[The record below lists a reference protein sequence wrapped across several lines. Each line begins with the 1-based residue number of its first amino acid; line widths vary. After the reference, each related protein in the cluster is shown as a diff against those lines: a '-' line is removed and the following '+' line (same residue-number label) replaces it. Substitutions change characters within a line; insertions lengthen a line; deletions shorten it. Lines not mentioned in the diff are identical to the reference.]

1 MSKTQ
6 TLNDNIDKEVNRNKV
21 IIQTSVVGIVT
32 NVILASVKAVI
43 GLMANSIAVVL
54 DAVNNLSDALSSIIT
69 IVGNKLSRKL
79 PNEKHPLG
87 YGRIEYLTAMVIASI
102 VIYAGITSCVESVKK
117 IIHPEAADYSTISLV
132 IIAIAVVVKVVLGR
146 YVKSQGERVNS
157 GSLIASGSDAL
168 FDAILSLSV
177 LASALIFIFTGL
189 SLEAYVGVLISIFII
204 KAGFEMLKDTV
215 SDLLGKKNDNE
226 LTKQIKSLIRSEEG
240 IHGAYDL
247 VYDLVINDYGPEKKL
262 ASVHVELP
270 DTMTVADLDSLTR
283 KLEKKV
289 YRETGVILTAI
300 GVYSYNTQNDESA
313 KIRDTILDKV
323 KSHDWALQMHG
334 FYVDIEAKEMRFDVV
349 IKFGVNAQEALE
361 TIKSE
366 AAELYPDFTIQVSPD
381 IDLG

>member
-1 MSKTQ
+1 MSKMQ

-21 IIQTSVVGIVT
+21 IVRTSVVGIVT

-117 IIHPEAADYSTISLV
+117 IIHPEEADYSTVSLV
-132 IIAIAVVVKVVLGR
+132 IIAIAVVVKVILGR
-146 YVKSQGERVNS
+146 YVKAQGERVDS

-215 SDLLGKKNDNE
+215 SDLLGRQNDNE
-226 LTKQIKSLIRSEEG
+226 LAKQIKTLIRSEEG
-240 IHGAYDL
+240 IHGA
-247 VYDLVINDYGPEKKL
+247 YDLVINDYGPEKKL

-270 DTMTVADLDSLTR
+270 DTMTIADLDSLTR

-300 GVYSYNTQNDESA
+300 GVYSYNTKDDEAA
-313 KIRDTILDKV
+313 KIRDTISDKIT
-323 KSHDWALQMHG
+323 SHDWALQMHG
-334 FYVDIEAKEMRFDVV
+334 FYVNLEAKEMRFDVV
-349 IKFGVNAQEALE
+349 IKFGVNAQEALQ
-361 TIKSE
+361 
-366 AAELYPDFTIQVSPD
+366 TIQGEIQEMFPDYHIQITPD
-381 IDLG
+381 IYLE

>member
-1 MSKTQ
+1 MAK
-6 TLNDNIDKEVNRNKV
+6 NCNEEKHNEENRNKV
-21 IIQTSVVGIVT
+21 IVKTSVVGIVT

-54 DAVNNLSDALSSIIT
+54 DAVNNRSDALSSIIT

-117 IIHPEAADYSTISLV
+117 IIHPEEADYSTVSLV

-146 YVKSQGERVNS
+146 YVKAQGERVNS
-157 GSLIASGSDAL
+157 GSLIASGSDARSDAL

-189 SLEAYVGVLISIFII
+189 SLEAYVGVLISIFIV

-247 VYDLVINDYGPEKKL
+247 VINDYGPEKKL

-270 DTMTVADLDSLTR
+270 DSMTVADLDSLTR

>member
-1 MSKTQ
+1 MAK
-6 TLNDNIDKEVNRNKV
+6 NCNEEKHNEENRNKV
-21 IIQTSVVGIVT
+21 IVKTSVVGIVT

-69 IVGNKLSRKL
+69 IVGNKLSRVGNKLSRKL

-117 IIHPEAADYSTISLV
+117 IVHPEEADYSTVSLV
-132 IIAIAVVVKVVLGR
+132 IIAIAVVVKVILGR

-247 VYDLVINDYGPEKKL
+247 VINDYGPEKKL
-262 ASVHVELP
+262 ASVHV
-270 DTMTVADLDSLTR
+270 ATR
-283 KLEKKV
+283 
-289 YRETGVILTAI
+289 
-300 GVYSYNTQNDESA
+300 
-313 KIRDTILDKV
+313 
-323 KSHDWALQMHG
+323 
-334 FYVDIEAKEMRFDVV
+334 F
-349 IKFGVNAQEALE
+349 
-361 TIKSE
+361 
-366 AAELYPDFTIQVSPD
+366 
-381 IDLG
+381 

>member
-1 MSKTQ
+1 MSKTE
-6 TLNDNIDKEVNRNKV
+6 TLNNIDKEENRNKV
-21 IIQTSVVGIVT
+21 IVKTSVVGIVT

-102 VIYAGITSCVESVKK
+102 VIYAGITSCVESIKK
-117 IIHPEAADYSTISLV
+117 IIHPEEADYSTVSLV

-189 SLEAYVGVLISIFII
+189 SLEAYVGVLISIFIV

-240 IHGAYDL
+240 VHGA
-247 VYDLVINDYGPEKKL
+247 YDLVINDYGPEKKL

-283 KLEKKV
+283 KIEKKV
-289 YRETGVILTAI
+289 YSETGVILTAI

-366 AAELYPDFTIQVSPD
+366 AAQLYPDYKIQVSPD

>member
-1 MSKTQ
+1 MSKMQ

-21 IIQTSVVGIVT
+21 IVRTSVVGIVT

-117 IIHPEAADYSTISLV
+117 IIHPEEADYSTVSLV
-132 IIAIAVVVKVVLGR
+132 IIAIAVIVKVVLGL

-215 SDLLGKKNDNE
+215 SDLLGRQNDNE
-226 LTKQIKSLIRSEEG
+226 LAKQIKTLIRSEES
-240 IHGAYDL
+240 IHGA
-247 VYDLVINDYGPEKKL
+247 YDLVINDYGPEKKL

-300 GVYSYNTQNDESA
+300 GVYSYNTKNDEAA
-313 KIRDTILDKV
+313 KIRDTISDKIT
-323 KSHDWALQMHG
+323 SHDWALQMHG
-334 FYVDIEAKEMRFDVV
+334 FYVNIEAKEMRFDVV
-349 IKFGVNAQEALE
+349 IKFGANAQEALQ
-361 TIKSE
+361 
-366 AAELYPDFTIQVSPD
+366 TIQGEIQEMYPGYSIQISPD

>member
-21 IIQTSVVGIVT
+21 IVRTSVVGIVT

-102 VIYAGITSCVESVKK
+102 VIYAGITSCVESFKK
-117 IIHPEAADYSTISLV
+117 IIHPEEADYSTVSLV

-146 YVKSQGERVNS
+146 YVKAQGERVDS

-215 SDLLGKKNDNE
+215 SDLLGRQNDNE
-226 LTKQIKSLIRSEEG
+226 LAKQIKTLIRSEDG
-240 IHGAYDL
+240 IHGA
-247 VYDLVINDYGPEKKL
+247 YDLVINDYGPEKKL

-300 GVYSYNTQNDESA
+300 GVYSYNTKDDEAA
-313 KIRDTILDKV
+313 KIRDTISNKV

-349 IKFGVNAQEALE
+349 IKFGANAQEALQ
-361 TIKSE
+361 
-366 AAELYPDFTIQVSPD
+366 TIQGEIQEMFPSYHIQITPD
-381 IDLG
+381 IYLE

>member
-21 IIQTSVVGIVT
+21 IVRTSVVGIVT

-102 VIYAGITSCVESVKK
+102 VIYAGITSCVESFKK
-117 IIHPEAADYSTISLV
+117 IIHPEEADYSTVSLV

-146 YVKSQGERVNS
+146 YVKAQGERVDS

-215 SDLLGKKNDNE
+215 SDLLGRQNDNE
-226 LTKQIKSLIRSEEG
+226 LAKQIKALIRSEEG
-240 IHGAYDL
+240 IHGA
-247 VYDLVINDYGPEKKL
+247 YDLVINDYGPEKKL

-300 GVYSYNTQNDESA
+300 GVYSYNTKDDEA
-313 KIRDTILDKV
+313 TKIRDTISNKV

-334 FYVDIEAKEMRFDVV
+334 FYVNIEAKEMRFDVV
-349 IKFGVNAQEALE
+349 IKFGANAQEALQ
-361 TIKSE
+361 
-366 AAELYPDFTIQVSPD
+366 TIQGEIQEMFPSYHIQITPD
-381 IDLG
+381 IYLE

>member
-1 MSKTQ
+1 MAK
-6 TLNDNIDKEVNRNKV
+6 NCNEEKHNEENRNKV
-21 IIQTSVVGIVT
+21 IVKTSVVGIVT

-117 IIHPEAADYSTISLV
+117 IIHPEAADYSTVSLV
-132 IIAIAVVVKVVLGR
+132 IIAIAVVVKVILGR

-189 SLEAYVGVLISIFII
+189 SLEAYVGVLISIFIV

-215 SDLLGKKNDNE
+215 
-226 LTKQIKSLIRSEEG
+226 EEG
-240 IHGAYDL
+240 VHGA
-247 VYDLVINDYGPEKKL
+247 YDLVINDYGPEKKL

-366 AAELYPDFTIQVSPD
+366 AAELYPDYKIQVSPD

>member
-1 MSKTQ
+1 MAK
-6 TLNDNIDKEVNRNKV
+6 NCNEEKHNEENRNKV
-21 IIQTSVVGIVT
+21 IVKTSVVGIVT

-132 IIAIAVVVKVVLGR
+132 IIASAVVVKVVLGR

-204 KAGFEMLKDTV
+204 KAGQSGL
-215 SDLLGKKNDNE
+215 
-226 LTKQIKSLIRSEEG
+226 
-240 IHGAYDL
+240 
-247 VYDLVINDYGPEKKL
+247 
-262 ASVHVELP
+262 
-270 DTMTVADLDSLTR
+270 
-283 KLEKKV
+283 
-289 YRETGVILTAI
+289 
-300 GVYSYNTQNDESA
+300 
-313 KIRDTILDKV
+313 
-323 KSHDWALQMHG
+323 
-334 FYVDIEAKEMRFDVV
+334 
-349 IKFGVNAQEALE
+349 
-361 TIKSE
+361 
-366 AAELYPDFTIQVSPD
+366 
-381 IDLG
+381 

>member
-21 IIQTSVVGIVT
+21 IVRTSVVGIVT

-117 IIHPEAADYSTISLV
+117 IIHPEEADYSTVSLV

-177 LASALIFIFTGL
+177 LASALIFIFTGQ
-189 SLEAYVGVLISIFII
+189 
-204 KAGFEMLKDTV
+204 T
-215 SDLLGKKNDNE
+215 
-226 LTKQIKSLIRSEEG
+226 LIRSEEG
-240 IHGAYDL
+240 IHGA
-247 VYDLVINDYGPEKKL
+247 YDLVINDYGPEKKL

-300 GVYSYNTQNDESA
+300 GVYSYNTKDDEAA
-313 KIRDTILDKV
+313 KIRDMVSDKV
-323 KSHDWALQMHG
+323 KSHDWALQTHG
-334 FYVDIEAKEMRFDVV
+334 FYVNIEAKEMRFDVV
-349 IKFGVNAQEALE
+349 IKFGVNAQEALQ
-361 TIKSE
+361 
-366 AAELYPDFTIQVSPD
+366 TIQGEIQEMFPDYSIQISPD
-381 IDLG
+381 IYLE

>member
-1 MSKTQ
+1 MQ

-117 IIHPEAADYSTISLV
+117 IIHPEEADYSTVSLV
-132 IIAIAVVVKVVLGR
+132 IIAIAVVVKVILGR
-146 YVKSQGERVNS
+146 YVKAQGERVDS

-177 LASALIFIFTGL
+177 LASALVFIFTGL

-215 SDLLGKKNDNE
+215 SDLLGRQNDNE
-226 LTKQIKSLIRSEEG
+226 LAKQIKALIRSEEG
-240 IHGAYDL
+240 IHGA
-247 VYDLVINDYGPEKKL
+247 YDLVINDYGPEKKL
-262 ASVHVELP
+262 ASIHVELP

-300 GVYSYNTQNDESA
+300 GVYSYNTKDDEA
-313 KIRDTILDKV
+313 AQIRDTISDKIT
-323 KSHDWALQMHG
+323 SHDWALQMHG
-334 FYVDIEAKEMRFDVV
+334 FYVNIEAKEMRFDVV
-349 IKFGVNAQEALE
+349 IKFGANAQEALQ
-361 TIKSE
+361 
-366 AAELYPDFTIQVSPD
+366 TIQGEIQEMFPGYHIQITPD
-381 IDLG
+381 IYLE

>member
-1 MSKTQ
+1 MAK
-6 TLNDNIDKEVNRNKV
+6 NCNEEKHNEENRNKV
-21 IIQTSVVGIVT
+21 IVKTSVVGIVT

-102 VIYAGITSCVESVKK
+102 VIYAGITSCVESIKK
-117 IIHPEAADYSTISLV
+117 IIHPEEADYSTVSLI
-132 IIAIAVVVKVVLGR
+132 IIAIAVVVKVILGR

-189 SLEAYVGVLISIFII
+189 SLEAYVGVLISIFIV

-247 VYDLVINDYGPEKKL
+247 VINDYGPEKKL

-270 DTMTVADLDSLTR
+270 DTMTVADLDSWIPSRANSKRRSIAKQASSSPPSAFTLTTP
-283 KLEKKV
+283 KTTKPPKF
-289 YRETGVILTAI
+289 A
-300 GVYSYNTQNDESA
+300 TQF
-313 KIRDTILDKV
+313 
-323 KSHDWALQMHG
+323 Q
-334 FYVDIEAKEMRFDVV
+334 
-349 IKFGVNAQEALE
+349 
-361 TIKSE
+361 IKSN
-366 AAELYPDFTIQVSPD
+366 LTIGLSRCTVFTWTSKPKKCA
-381 IDLG
+381 LTWSLNSA

>member
-21 IIQTSVVGIVT
+21 IIRTSVVGIVT

-102 VIYAGITSCVESVKK
+102 VNYAGITSCVESVKK
-117 IIHPEAADYSTISLV
+117 IIHPEEADYSTVSLV

-146 YVKSQGERVNS
+146 YVKAQGERVDS

-215 SDLLGKKNDNE
+215 SDLLGRQNDNE
-226 LTKQIKSLIRSEEG
+226 LAKQIKTLIRSEDG
-240 IHGAYDL
+240 IHGA
-247 VYDLVINDYGPEKKL
+247 YDLVINDYGPEKKL

-300 GVYSYNTQNDESA
+300 GVYSYNTKDDEAA
-313 KIRDTILDKV
+313 KIRDTISNKV

-349 IKFGVNAQEALE
+349 IKFGANAQEALQ
-361 TIKSE
+361 
-366 AAELYPDFTIQVSPD
+366 TIQGEIQEMFPSYHIQITPD
-381 IDLG
+381 IYLE

>member
-1 MSKTQ
+1 
-6 TLNDNIDKEVNRNKV
+6 
-21 IIQTSVVGIVT
+21 
-32 NVILASVKAVI
+32 
-43 GLMANSIAVVL
+43 
-54 DAVNNLSDALSSIIT
+54 
-69 IVGNKLSRKL
+69 
-79 PNEKHPLG
+79 
-87 YGRIEYLTAMVIASI
+87 
-102 VIYAGITSCVESVKK
+102 
-117 IIHPEAADYSTISLV
+117 
-132 IIAIAVVVKVVLGR
+132 
-146 YVKSQGERVNS
+146 
-157 GSLIASGSDAL
+157 
-168 FDAILSLSV
+168 
-177 LASALIFIFTGL
+177 
-189 SLEAYVGVLISIFII
+189 
-204 KAGFEMLKDTV
+204 MLKDTV

-240 IHGAYDL
+240 VHGA
-247 VYDLVINDYGPEKKL
+247 YDLVINDYGPEKKL

>member
-1 MSKTQ
+1 MSKMQ

-117 IIHPEAADYSTISLV
+117 IIHPEEADYSTVSLV
-132 IIAIAVVVKVVLGR
+132 IIAIAVVVKVILGR
-146 YVKSQGERVNS
+146 YVKAQGERVDS

-177 LASALIFIFTGL
+177 LASALVFIFTGL

-215 SDLLGKKNDNE
+215 SDLLGRQNDNE
-226 LTKQIKSLIRSEEG
+226 LAKQIKALIRSEEG
-240 IHGAYDL
+240 IHGA
-247 VYDLVINDYGPEKKL
+247 YDLVINDYGPEKKL
-262 ASVHVELP
+262 ASIHVELP

-300 GVYSYNTQNDESA
+300 GVYSYNTKDDEA
-313 KIRDTILDKV
+313 AQIRDTISDKIT
-323 KSHDWALQMHG
+323 SHDWALQMHG
-334 FYVDIEAKEMRFDVV
+334 FYVNIEAKEMRFDVV
-349 IKFGVNAQEALE
+349 IKFGANAQEALQ
-361 TIKSE
+361 
-366 AAELYPDFTIQVSPD
+366 TIQGEIQEMYPGYSIQISPD

>member
-6 TLNDNIDKEVNRNKV
+6 THNDNIDKEVNRNKV
-21 IIQTSVVGIVT
+21 IVRTSVVGIVT

-117 IIHPEAADYSTISLV
+117 IIHPEEADYSTVSLV

-146 YVKSQGERVNS
+146 YVKAQGERVNS

-189 SLEAYVGVLISIFII
+189 SLEAYVGVLISIFIV

-226 LTKQIKSLIRSEEG
+226 LTKQIKCLIRSEEG
-240 IHGAYDL
+240 VHG
-247 VYDLVINDYGPEKKL
+247 
-262 ASVHVELP
+262 SVHVELP

-283 KLEKKV
+283 KIEKKV

-300 GVYSYNTQNDESA
+300 GVYSYNTKNDEAA
-313 KIRDTILDKV
+313 KIRNTILDKV

-334 FYVDIEAKEMRFDVV
+334 FYVNIEAKEMRFDVV
-349 IKFGVNAQEALE
+349 IKFGANAQEALQ
-361 TIKSE
+361 
-366 AAELYPDFTIQVSPD
+366 TIQGEIQEMYPGYSIQISPD

>member
-21 IIQTSVVGIVT
+21 IVRTSVVGIVT

-102 VIYAGITSCVESVKK
+102 VIYAGITSCVESIKK
-117 IIHPEAADYSTISLV
+117 IVHPEAADYSTVSLV
-132 IIAIAVVVKVVLGR
+132 IIAIAVVVKVILGR

-215 SDLLGKKNDNE
+215 SDLLGRQNDNE
-226 LTKQIKSLIRSEEG
+226 LAKQIKTLIRSEDG
-240 IHGAYDL
+240 IHGA
-247 VYDLVINDYGPEKKL
+247 YDLVINDYGPEKKL

-300 GVYSYNTQNDESA
+300 GVYSYNTKDDEAA
-313 KIRDTILDKV
+313 KIRDTISNKV

-349 IKFGVNAQEALE
+349 IKFGANAQEALQ
-361 TIKSE
+361 
-366 AAELYPDFTIQVSPD
+366 TIQGEIQEMFPGYHIQITPD
-381 IDLG
+381 IYLE